1 MNIGTMWILNIILL
15 IMFGVAGA
23 MLFYK
28 DGLYIKKKKRY
39 LAIVIFSLVLS
50 IIAYF
55 VVPDY
60 LFIDKIIVCISAI
73 SAIASFI
80 LKDKMIFTSK
90 IILMTV
96 MSVNIVIALI

>member
-15 IMFGVAGA
+15 TMFGIAGA

-39 LAIVIFSLVLS
+39 LVIVLFSLVLS
-50 IIAYF
+50 ILAYF

-73 SAIASFI
+73 AAIASFI
-80 LKDKMIFTSK
+80 LKDKMVFISK
-90 IILMTV
+90 LILMTV
-96 MSVNIVIALI
+96 MSINIVIALI